1 MSDKINSFVL
11 FNTLIDCVVHIEL
24 GMGIL
29 SKGTRAE
36 KAERTLQ
43 LSIFFGINTSLEEK
57 EEEGT
62 ELCLVLFN
70 LYDKDGN
77 GVLDAEELK
86 QLQKSYCKA
95 SKAAFMV
102 GFR

>member
-1 MSDKINSFVL
+1 
-11 FNTLIDCVVHIEL
+11 
-24 GMGIL
+24 
-29 SKGTRAE
+29 
-36 KAERTLQ
+36 
-43 LSIFFGINTSLEEK
+43 LEEK

>member
-1 MSDKINSFVL
+1 MYAATFHFFEI
-11 FNTLIDCVVHIEL
+11 NTL
-24 GMGIL
+24 
-29 SKGTRAE
+29 
-36 KAERTLQ
+36 
-43 LSIFFGINTSLEEK
+43 K
-57 EEEGT
+57 EVT
-62 ELCLVLFN
+62 KLCLVLFN

-86 QLQKSYCKA
+86 QLQQSYCKA